1 MNADDKYCED
11 LVRRF
16 DEDRYLASIFAPA
29 SARPHLFAIYAWNFE
44 VAKTA
49 EIVSQPVAGQMRLQF
64 WRDAIKEIYS
74 GSVRDHPVARA
85 LAEAIRGH
93 QLPRPLFDEL
103 IDAREADLEP
113 APFADMDALEAY
125 ADATSGNV
133 MRLAADV
140 LSGDATPDD
149 VARHA
154 GVAYALIGL
163 VRSRSFHEVR
173 GHAVLPPGVS
183 EGQVA
188 QHALDLMKNMPRV
201 ARGYLPAFLPAALV
215 RTYARALSTEV
226 PRFQKQRAM
235 AWAMLRGR
243 L

>member
-29 SARPHLFAIYAWNFE
+29 SVRRHLFALYAWNFE

-49 EIVSQPVAGQMRLQF
+49 EIVRQPIAGQMRLQF
-64 WRDAIKEIYS
+64 WRDTIDGIYA

-85 LAEAIRGH
+85 VAEVIGAHG
-93 QLPRPLFDEL
+93 LPRKWFDGVV
-103 IDAREADLEP
+103 DAREADLEP

-125 ADATSGNV
+125 ADATSGKV

-140 LSGDATPDD
+140 LEAGATLDE
-149 VARHA
+149 VARSA
-154 GVAYALIGL
+154 GIAYALIGL
-163 VRSRSFHEVR
+163 ARARPFHQAR
-173 GHAVLPPGVS
+173 GHAALPPGVT
-183 EGQVA
+183 EGHIA
-188 QHALDLMKNMPRV
+188 QRALDLLKNMPRF
-201 ARGYLPAFLPAALV
+201 ARRYLPAFLPGALV
-215 RTYARALSTEV
+215 RTYARALNTEV